1 MGKDKSAAADKKEQA
16 LPAKTEENAAVE
28 TPAAPAKKS
37 RAAGI
42 LRLAAAVL
50 LILAASA
57 AALLYYQKFGLP
69 TAGSNTET
77 TAPTALS
84 SRSAARYTAAPTPA
98 VHYTEPA
105 PVAVAL
111 SAPAPAAEQPKEKIT
126 EIKYVIP
133 ESISNAING
142 LHDKVG
148 KMETLTA
155 QYMNIKA
162 DSSAVISLGERLD
175 ELEKRTRRLSRISN
189 DGALVLTA
197 ALMIR
202 ENAAAGQ
209 PVRFEAEML
218 KQLAAGQPEIDTA
231 VNYIYNNSSH
241 QYPSNKNLTES
252 FNRISGR
259 IVYDLK
265 HQGSWKDRLLR
276 KINEYIHISSPA
288 DNSRENAEIKA
299 LEELKGYV
307 DEGQFAIAVELLSR
321 SENETLLADEA
332 LNKWFA
338 ITDSKLKFNRAL
350 SEISAYSLAL
360 MKTEGL
366 KNAALP

>member
-1 MGKDKSAAADKKEQA
+1 MGKDKSAAADKREQV
-16 LPAKTEENAAVE
+16 LPAKTEKNAAVE
-28 TPAAPAKKS
+28 TSAAPAKKS
-37 RAAGI
+37 RAAGM

-57 AALLYYQKFGLP
+57 ADLLYYQKFGLP
-69 TAGSNTET
+69 AAGSDTET
-77 TAPTALS
+77 TNQTALT
-84 SRSAARYTAAPTPA
+84 RRPAARRAAKPAPAAAAP
-98 VHYTEPA
+98 
-105 PVAVAL
+105 
-111 SAPAPAAEQPKEKIT
+111 SAPAPAAEQPREKIT

-133 ESISNAING
+133 ESVTNAING

-218 KQLAAGQPEIDTA
+218 KQLAAGRPEIETA
-231 VNYIYNNSSH
+231 VDYVYNNSSR

-259 IVYDLK
+259 IVYDLR

-288 DNSRENAEIKA
+288 ADSRENAEITA
-299 LEELKGYV
+299 LEEIKGYV

-321 SENETLLADEA
+321 PENETLLADEA

>member
-1 MGKDKSAAADKKEQA
+1 MGKDKSAAADKREQV
-16 LPAKTEENAAVE
+16 LPAKTEKNAAAD
-28 TPAAPAKKS
+28 TAAAPAKKS
-37 RAAGI
+37 RAAGM

-69 TAGSNTET
+69 AAGSDTET
-77 TAPTALS
+77 TNQTALT
-84 SRSAARYTAAPTPA
+84 RRPAARRAA
-98 VHYTEPA
+98 EPA
-105 PVAVAL
+105 PAAAAP
-111 SAPAPAAEQPKEKIT
+111 SAPAPAAERPREKIT

-133 ESISNAING
+133 ESVTNAING

-218 KQLAAGQPEIDTA
+218 KQLAAGRPEIETA
-231 VNYIYNNSSH
+231 VDYVYNNSSR

-259 IVYDLK
+259 IVYDLR

-288 DNSRENAEIKA
+288 
-299 LEELKGYV
+299 
-307 DEGQFAIAVELLSR
+307 
-321 SENETLLADEA
+321 AD
-332 LNKWFA
+332 K
-338 ITDSKLKFNRAL
+338 IGRAHV
-350 SEISAYSLAL
+350 
-360 MKTEGL
+360 
-366 KNAALP
+366 

>member
-1 MGKDKSAAADKKEQA
+1 MGKDKSAAADKREQV
-16 LPAKTEENAAVE
+16 LPAKTEKNAAVE
-28 TPAAPAKKS
+28 TSAAPAKKS
-37 RAAGI
+37 RAAGM

-69 TAGSNTET
+69 AAGSDTET
-77 TAPTALS
+77 TNQTALT
-84 SRSAARYTAAPTPA
+84 RRPAARRAAKPAPAAAAP
-98 VHYTEPA
+98 
-105 PVAVAL
+105 
-111 SAPAPAAEQPKEKIT
+111 SAPAPAAEQPREKIT
-126 EIKYVIP
+126 EIKYDIP
-133 ESISNAING
+133 ESVTNAING

-218 KQLAAGQPEIDTA
+218 KQLAAGRPEIETA
-231 VNYIYNNSSH
+231 VDYVYNNSSR

-259 IVYDLK
+259 IVYDLR

-288 DNSRENAEIKA
+288 ADSRENAEITA
-299 LEELKGYV
+299 LEEIKGYV

-321 SENETLLADEA
+321 PENETLLADEA

>member
-1 MGKDKSAAADKKEQA
+1 MGKDKSAAADKREQV
-16 LPAKTEENAAVE
+16 LPAKTEKNAAVE
-28 TPAAPAKKS
+28 TSAAPAKKS
-37 RAAGI
+37 RAAGM

-69 TAGSNTET
+69 AAGSDTET
-77 TAPTALS
+77 TNQTALI
-84 SRSAARYTAAPTPA
+84 RRPAARRPA
-98 VHYTEPA
+98 EPA
-105 PVAVAL
+105 PAAAAL
-111 SAPAPAAEQPKEKIT
+111 SAPAPAAEQPREKIT

-133 ESISNAING
+133 ESVTNAING

-218 KQLAAGQPEIDTA
+218 KQLAAGRPEIETA
-231 VNYIYNNSSH
+231 VDYVYNNSSR

-259 IVYDLK
+259 IVYDLR

-288 DNSRENAEIKA
+288 ADSRENAEITA
-299 LEELKGYV
+299 LEEIKGYV

-321 SENETLLADEA
+321 PENETLLADEA

>member
-1 MGKDKSAAADKKEQA
+1 MGKDKSAAADKREQV
-16 LPAKTEENAAVE
+16 LPAKTEKNAAVE
-28 TPAAPAKKS
+28 TSAAPAKKS
-37 RAAGI
+37 RAAGM
-42 LRLAAAVL
+42 LHLAAAVL

-69 TAGSNTET
+69 AAGSDTET
-77 TAPTALS
+77 TNQTALT
-84 SRSAARYTAAPTPA
+84 RRPSARRAA
-98 VHYTEPA
+98 E
-105 PVAVAL
+105 
-111 SAPAPAAEQPKEKIT
+111 PAPAAERPREKIT

-133 ESISNAING
+133 ESVTNAING

-162 DSSAVISLGERLD
+162 DSSAVISLGERLE

-209 PVRFEAEML
+209 SVRFEAEML
-218 KQLAAGQPEIDTA
+218 KQLADGRTEIETA
-231 VNYIYNNSSH
+231 VDYVYNNSSR

-259 IVYDLK
+259 IVYDLR

-288 DNSRENAEIKA
+288 ADSRENAEITA
-299 LEELKGYV
+299 LEEIKGYV

-321 SENETLLADEA
+321 PENETLLADEA

>member
-1 MGKDKSAAADKKEQA
+1 MGKDKSAAADKREQV
-16 LPAKTEENAAVE
+16 LPAKTEKNAAVE
-28 TPAAPAKKS
+28 TSAAPAKKS
-37 RAAGI
+37 RAAGM

-69 TAGSNTET
+69 AAGSDTET
-77 TAPTALS
+77 TNQTALT
-84 SRSAARYTAAPTPA
+84 RRPAARRAAKPAPAAAAP
-98 VHYTEPA
+98 
-105 PVAVAL
+105 
-111 SAPAPAAEQPKEKIT
+111 SAPAPAAEQPREKIT

-133 ESISNAING
+133 ESVTNAING

-209 PVRFEAEML
+209 PVGFEAEML
-218 KQLAAGQPEIDTA
+218 KQLAAGRPEIETA
-231 VNYIYNNSSH
+231 VDYVYNNSSR

-259 IVYDLK
+259 IVYDLR

-288 DNSRENAEIKA
+288 ADSRENAEITA
-299 LEELKGYV
+299 LEEIKGYV

-321 SENETLLADEA
+321 PENETLLADEA

>member
-1 MGKDKSAAADKKEQA
+1 MGKDKSAAADKREQV
-16 LPAKTEENAAVE
+16 LPAKTEKNAAVE
-28 TPAAPAKKS
+28 TSAAPAKKS
-37 RAAGI
+37 CAAGM

-69 TAGSNTET
+69 AAGSDTET
-77 TAPTALS
+77 TNQTALT
-84 SRSAARYTAAPTPA
+84 RRPAARRAA
-98 VHYTEPA
+98 EPA
-105 PVAVAL
+105 PATER
-111 SAPAPAAEQPKEKIT
+111 PREKIT

-133 ESISNAING
+133 ESVTNAING

-218 KQLAAGQPEIDTA
+218 KQLAAGRPEIETA
-231 VNYIYNNSSH
+231 VDYVYNNSSR

-259 IVYDLK
+259 IVYDLR

-288 DNSRENAEIKA
+288 ADSRENAEITA
-299 LEELKGYV
+299 LEEIKGYV

-321 SENETLLADEA
+321 PENETLLADEA

>member
-1 MGKDKSAAADKKEQA
+1 MGKDKSAAADKREQV
-16 LPAKTEENAAVE
+16 LPAKTENAAVE
-28 TPAAPAKKS
+28 TSAAPAKKS
-37 RAAGI
+37 RAAGM

-69 TAGSNTET
+69 AAGSDTET
-77 TAPTALS
+77 TNQTALT
-84 SRSAARYTAAPTPA
+84 RRPAAAAP
-98 VHYTEPA
+98 
-105 PVAVAL
+105 
-111 SAPAPAAEQPKEKIT
+111 SAPAPAAERPREKIT

-133 ESISNAING
+133 ESVTNAING

-218 KQLAAGQPEIDTA
+218 KQLAAGRPEIETA
-231 VNYIYNNSSH
+231 VDYVYNNSSR

-259 IVYDLK
+259 IVYDLR

-288 DNSRENAEIKA
+288 ADSRENAEITA
-299 LEELKGYV
+299 LEEIKGYV

-321 SENETLLADEA
+321 PENETLLADEA

>member
-1 MGKDKSAAADKKEQA
+1 MGKDKSAAADKREQV
-16 LPAKTEENAAVE
+16 LPAKTEKNAAAD
-28 TPAAPAKKS
+28 TAAAPAKKS
-37 RAAGI
+37 RAAGM

-69 TAGSNTET
+69 AAGSDTET
-77 TAPTALS
+77 TNQTALT
-84 SRSAARYTAAPTPA
+84 RRPAARRAA
-98 VHYTEPA
+98 EPA
-105 PVAVAL
+105 PAAAAP
-111 SAPAPAAEQPKEKIT
+111 SAPAPAAERPREKIT
-126 EIKYVIP
+126 AIKYVIP
-133 ESISNAING
+133 ESVTNAING

-218 KQLAAGQPEIDTA
+218 KQLAAGRPEIETA
-231 VNYIYNNSSH
+231 VDYVYNNSSR

-259 IVYDLK
+259 IVYDLR

-288 DNSRENAEIKA
+288 ADSRENAEITA
-299 LEELKGYV
+299 LEEIKGYV

-321 SENETLLADEA
+321 PENETLLADEA

>member
-1 MGKDKSAAADKKEQA
+1 MGKDKSAAADKREQV
-16 LPAKTEENAAVE
+16 LPAKTEKNVAVE
-28 TPAAPAKKS
+28 TSAAPAKKS
-37 RAAGI
+37 RAAGM

-69 TAGSNTET
+69 AAGSDTET
-77 TAPTALS
+77 TNQTALT
-84 SRSAARYTAAPTPA
+84 RRPAARRAA
-98 VHYTEPA
+98 EPA
-105 PVAVAL
+105 PAAAAP
-111 SAPAPAAEQPKEKIT
+111 SAPAPAAERPREKIT

-133 ESISNAING
+133 ESVTNAING

-218 KQLAAGQPEIDTA
+218 KQLAAGRPEIETA
-231 VNYIYNNSSH
+231 VDYVYNNSSR

-259 IVYDLK
+259 IVYDLR

-288 DNSRENAEIKA
+288 ADSRENAEITA
-299 LEELKGYV
+299 LEEIKGYV

-321 SENETLLADEA
+321 PENETLLADEA

>member
-1 MGKDKSAAADKKEQA
+1 MGKDKSAAADKREQV
-16 LPAKTEENAAVE
+16 LPAKTEKNAAVE
-28 TPAAPAKKS
+28 TSAAPAKKS
-37 RAAGI
+37 RAAGM

-69 TAGSNTET
+69 AAGSDTET
-77 TAPTALS
+77 TNQTALT
-84 SRSAARYTAAPTPA
+84 RRPAARRAAKPAPAAAAP
-98 VHYTEPA
+98 
-105 PVAVAL
+105 
-111 SAPAPAAEQPKEKIT
+111 SAPAPAAEQPREKIT

-133 ESISNAING
+133 ESVTNAING

-218 KQLAAGQPEIDTA
+218 KQLAAGRPEIETA
-231 VNYIYNNSSH
+231 VDYVYNNSSR

-259 IVYDLK
+259 IVYDLR

-288 DNSRENAEIKA
+288 ADSRENAEITA
-299 LEELKGYV
+299 LEEIKGYV

-321 SENETLLADEA
+321 PENETLLADEA

-350 SEISAYSLAL
+350 SEMSAYSLAL

>member
-1 MGKDKSAAADKKEQA
+1 MGKDKSAAADKREQV
-16 LPAKTEENAAVE
+16 LPAKTEKNAAVE
-28 TPAAPAKKS
+28 TSAAPAKKS
-37 RAAGI
+37 RAAGM

-69 TAGSNTET
+69 AAGSDTET
-77 TAPTALS
+77 TNQTALT
-84 SRSAARYTAAPTPA
+84 RRPAARRAAKPAPAAAAP
-98 VHYTEPA
+98 
-105 PVAVAL
+105 
-111 SAPAPAAEQPKEKIT
+111 SAPAPAAEQPREKIT

-133 ESISNAING
+133 ESVTNAING

-148 KMETLTA
+148 KLETLTA

-218 KQLAAGQPEIDTA
+218 KQLAAGRPEIETA
-231 VNYIYNNSSH
+231 VDYVYNNSSR

-259 IVYDLK
+259 IVYDLR

-288 DNSRENAEIKA
+288 ADSRENAEITA
-299 LEELKGYV
+299 LEEIKGYV

-321 SENETLLADEA
+321 PENETLLADEA

>member
-1 MGKDKSAAADKKEQA
+1 MGKDKSAAADKREQV
-16 LPAKTEENAAVE
+16 LPAKTEKNTAVE
-28 TPAAPAKKS
+28 TSAAPAKKS
-37 RAAGI
+37 RAAGM

-69 TAGSNTET
+69 AAGSDTET
-77 TAPTALS
+77 TNQTALT
-84 SRSAARYTAAPTPA
+84 SRPAARRAA
-98 VHYTEPA
+98 EPA
-105 PVAVAL
+105 PAAAAP
-111 SAPAPAAEQPKEKIT
+111 SAPAPAAERPREKIT

-133 ESISNAING
+133 ESVTNAING

-218 KQLAAGQPEIDTA
+218 KQLAAGRPEIETA
-231 VNYIYNNSSH
+231 VDYVYNNSSR

-259 IVYDLK
+259 IVYDLR

-288 DNSRENAEIKA
+288 ADSRENAEITA
-299 LEELKGYV
+299 LEEIKGYV

-321 SENETLLADEA
+321 PENETLLADEA

>member
-1 MGKDKSAAADKKEQA
+1 MGKDKSATADKKEQV
-16 LPAKTEENAAVE
+16 LSAKTEKNAAVE
-28 TPAAPAKKS
+28 TSTVPVKKS
-37 RAAGI
+37 LANGI
-42 LRLAAAVL
+42 LRLIATIL
-50 LILAASA
+50 LIIAALVV
-57 AALLYYQKFGLP
+57 ALLYYQKYGLP
-69 TAGSNTET
+69 IVIDNDKT
-77 TAPTALS
+77 TAPTTLS
-84 SRSAARYTAAPTPA
+84 SRPAARYAK
-98 VHYTEPA
+98 EPA
-105 PVAVAL
+105 PVAAAL
-111 SAPAPAAEQPKEKIT
+111 SAPVPAVEQPREKIT
-126 EIKYVIP
+126 EIKYIIP
-133 ESISNAING
+133 ESVTNAING

-189 DGALVLTA
+189 DSALVLTA

-218 KQLAAGQPEIDTA
+218 KQLAAGRPEIETA
-231 VNYIYNNSSH
+231 VDYVYNNSSR

-259 IVYDLK
+259 IVYNLR

-288 DNSRENAEIKA
+288 ADSRENTEITA
-299 LEELKGYV
+299 LEEIKGYV
-307 DEGQFAIAVELLSR
+307 DEGQFALAVEFLSR
-321 SENETLLADEA
+321 PENEKLLADEA

>member
-1 MGKDKSAAADKKEQA
+1 MGKDKSAAADKREQV
-16 LPAKTEENAAVE
+16 LPAKTEKNAAVE
-28 TPAAPAKKS
+28 TSAAPAKKS
-37 RAAGI
+37 RAAGM

-50 LILAASA
+50 LILAALVV
-57 AALLYYQKFGLP
+57 ALLYYQKYGLP
-69 TAGSNTET
+69 AAGSDTET
-77 TAPTALS
+77 TNQTALI
-84 SRSAARYTAAPTPA
+84 RRPAARRPA
-98 VHYTEPA
+98 EPA
-105 PVAVAL
+105 PAAAAL
-111 SAPAPAAEQPKEKIT
+111 SAPAPAAEQPREKIT

-133 ESISNAING
+133 ESVTNAING

-218 KQLAAGQPEIDTA
+218 KQLAAGRPEIETA
-231 VNYIYNNSSH
+231 VDYVYNNSSR

-259 IVYDLK
+259 IVYNLR

-288 DNSRENAEIKA
+288 ADSRENAEITA
-299 LEELKGYV
+299 LEEIKGYV

-321 SENETLLADEA
+321 PENETLLADEA

>member
-1 MGKDKSAAADKKEQA
+1 MGKDKSAAADKREQV
-16 LPAKTEENAAVE
+16 LPAKTEKNAAVE
-28 TPAAPAKKS
+28 TSAAPAKKS
-37 RAAGI
+37 RAAGM
-42 LRLAAAVL
+42 LHLAAAVL

-69 TAGSNTET
+69 AAGSDTET
-77 TAPTALS
+77 TNQTALT
-84 SRSAARYTAAPTPA
+84 RRPAARRAA
-98 VHYTEPA
+98 EPA
-105 PVAVAL
+105 PAAAAP
-111 SAPAPAAEQPKEKIT
+111 SAPAPAAEQPREKIT

-133 ESISNAING
+133 ESVTNAING

-218 KQLAAGQPEIDTA
+218 KQLAAGRPEIETA
-231 VNYIYNNSSH
+231 VDYVYNNSSR

-259 IVYDLK
+259 IVYDLR

-288 DNSRENAEIKA
+288 ADSRENAEITA
-299 LEELKGYV
+299 LEEIKGYV

-321 SENETLLADEA
+321 PENETLLADEA

>member
-1 MGKDKSAAADKKEQA
+1 MGKDKSAAADKREQV
-16 LPAKTEENAAVE
+16 LPAKTEKNAAVE
-28 TPAAPAKKS
+28 TSAAPAKKS
-37 RAAGI
+37 RAAGM

-57 AALLYYQKFGLP
+57 AALLYYQKFRLP
-69 TAGSNTET
+69 AAGSDTET
-77 TAPTALS
+77 TNQTALT
-84 SRSAARYTAAPTPA
+84 RRPAARRAAKPAPAAAAP
-98 VHYTEPA
+98 
-105 PVAVAL
+105 
-111 SAPAPAAEQPKEKIT
+111 SAPAPAAEQPREKIT

-133 ESISNAING
+133 ESVTNAING

-218 KQLAAGQPEIDTA
+218 KQLAAGRPEIETA
-231 VNYIYNNSSH
+231 VDYVYNNSSR

-259 IVYDLK
+259 IVYDLR

-288 DNSRENAEIKA
+288 ADSRENAEITA
-299 LEELKGYV
+299 LEEIKGYV

-321 SENETLLADEA
+321 PENETLLADEA

>member
-1 MGKDKSAAADKKEQA
+1 MGKDKSAAADKREQV
-16 LPAKTEENAAVE
+16 LPAKTEKNAAAD
-28 TPAAPAKKS
+28 TAAAPAKKS
-37 RAAGI
+37 RAAGM

-69 TAGSNTET
+69 AAGSDTET
-77 TAPTALS
+77 TNQTALT
-84 SRSAARYTAAPTPA
+84 RRPAARRAA
-98 VHYTEPA
+98 E
-105 PVAVAL
+105 
-111 SAPAPAAEQPKEKIT
+111 PAPAAERPREKIT

-133 ESISNAING
+133 ESVTNAING

-218 KQLAAGQPEIDTA
+218 KQLAAGRPEIETA
-231 VNYIYNNSSH
+231 VDYVYNNSSR

-259 IVYDLK
+259 IVYDLR

-288 DNSRENAEIKA
+288 ADSRENAEITA
-299 LEELKGYV
+299 LEEIKGYV

-321 SENETLLADEA
+321 PENETLLADEA

>member
-1 MGKDKSAAADKKEQA
+1 MGKDKSAAADKREQV
-16 LPAKTEENAAVE
+16 LPAKTEKNAAVE
-28 TPAAPAKKS
+28 TSAAPAKKS
-37 RAAGI
+37 RAAGM

-69 TAGSNTET
+69 AAGSDTET
-77 TAPTALS
+77 TNQTALT
-84 SRSAARYTAAPTPA
+84 RRPAARRAAKPAPAAAAP
-98 VHYTEPA
+98 
-105 PVAVAL
+105 
-111 SAPAPAAEQPKEKIT
+111 SAPAPAAEQPREKIT

-133 ESISNAING
+133 ESVTNAING

-218 KQLAAGQPEIDTA
+218 KQLAAGRPEIETA
-231 VNYIYNNSSH
+231 VDYVYNNSSR

-259 IVYDLK
+259 IVYDLR

-288 DNSRENAEIKA
+288 ADSRENAEITA
-299 LEELKGYV
+299 LEEIKGYV

-321 SENETLLADEA
+321 PENETLLADEA
-332 LNKWFA
+332 LNG
-338 ITDSKLKFNRAL
+338 R
-350 SEISAYSLAL
+350 
-360 MKTEGL
+360 
-366 KNAALP
+366 

>member
-1 MGKDKSAAADKKEQA
+1 MGKDKSAAADKREQV
-16 LPAKTEENAAVE
+16 LPAKTEKNAAVE
-28 TPAAPAKKS
+28 TSAAPAKKS
-37 RAAGI
+37 RAAGM

-50 LILAASA
+50 LILAALVV
-57 AALLYYQKFGLP
+57 ALLYYQKFGLP
-69 TAGSNTET
+69 AAGSDTET
-77 TAPTALS
+77 TNQTALI
-84 SRSAARYTAAPTPA
+84 RRPAARRPA
-98 VHYTEPA
+98 EPA
-105 PVAVAL
+105 PAAAAL
-111 SAPAPAAEQPKEKIT
+111 SAPAPAAEQPREKIT

-133 ESISNAING
+133 ESVTNAING

-218 KQLAAGQPEIDTA
+218 KQLAAGRPEIETA
-231 VNYIYNNSSH
+231 VDYVYNNSSR

-259 IVYDLK
+259 IVYNLR

-288 DNSRENAEIKA
+288 ADSRENAEITA
-299 LEELKGYV
+299 LEEIKGYV

-321 SENETLLADEA
+321 PENETLLADEA

>member
-1 MGKDKSAAADKKEQA
+1 MGKDKSAAADKREQV
-16 LPAKTEENAAVE
+16 LPAKTEKNAAVE
-28 TPAAPAKKS
+28 TSAAPAKKS
-37 RAAGI
+37 RAAGM

-69 TAGSNTET
+69 AAGSDTET
-77 TAPTALS
+77 TNQTALT
-84 SRSAARYTAAPTPA
+84 RRPAARRAAKPAPAAAAP
-98 VHYTEPA
+98 
-105 PVAVAL
+105 
-111 SAPAPAAEQPKEKIT
+111 SAPAPAAEQPREKIT

-133 ESISNAING
+133 ESVTNAING

-209 PVRFEAEML
+209 PVHFEAEML
-218 KQLAAGQPEIDTA
+218 KQLAAGRPEIETA
-231 VNYIYNNSSH
+231 VDYVYNNSSR

-259 IVYDLK
+259 IVYDLR

-288 DNSRENAEIKA
+288 ADSRENAEITA
-299 LEELKGYV
+299 LEEIKGYV

-321 SENETLLADEA
+321 PENETLLADEA

>member
-1 MGKDKSAAADKKEQA
+1 MGKDKSAAADKREQV
-16 LPAKTEENAAVE
+16 LPAKTEKNAAVE
-28 TPAAPAKKS
+28 TSAAPAKKS
-37 RAAGI
+37 RAAGM
-42 LRLAAAVL
+42 LHLAAAVL

-69 TAGSNTET
+69 AAGSDTET
-77 TAPTALS
+77 TNQTALT
-84 SRSAARYTAAPTPA
+84 RRPSARRAA
-98 VHYTEPA
+98 E
-105 PVAVAL
+105 
-111 SAPAPAAEQPKEKIT
+111 PAPAAERPREKIT

-133 ESISNAING
+133 ESVTNAING

-209 PVRFEAEML
+209 SVRFEAEML
-218 KQLAAGQPEIDTA
+218 KQLADGRTEIETA
-231 VNYIYNNSSH
+231 VDYVYNNSSR

-259 IVYDLK
+259 IVYDLR

-288 DNSRENAEIKA
+288 ADSRENAEITA
-299 LEELKGYV
+299 LEEIKGYV

-321 SENETLLADEA
+321 PENETLLADEA

>member
-1 MGKDKSAAADKKEQA
+1 MGKDKSAAADKREQV
-16 LPAKTEENAAVE
+16 LPAKTEKNAAVE
-28 TPAAPAKKS
+28 TSAAPAKKS
-37 RAAGI
+37 RAAGM

-69 TAGSNTET
+69 AAGSDTET
-77 TAPTALS
+77 TDQTALT
-84 SRSAARYTAAPTPA
+84 RHPAARRAA
-98 VHYTEPA
+98 EPA
-105 PVAVAL
+105 PAAAAP
-111 SAPAPAAEQPKEKIT
+111 SAPAPAVEQPREKIT

-133 ESISNAING
+133 ESVTNAING

-189 DGALVLTA
+189 DGAIVLTA

-218 KQLAAGQPEIDTA
+218 KQLAAGRPEIETA
-231 VNYIYNNSSH
+231 VDYVYNNSSR

-259 IVYDLK
+259 IVYNLR

-288 DNSRENAEIKA
+288 ADSRENAEITA
-299 LEELKGYV
+299 LEEIKGYV

-321 SENETLLADEA
+321 PENETLLADEA

>member
-1 MGKDKSAAADKKEQA
+1 MGKDKSAAADKREQV
-16 LPAKTEENAAVE
+16 LPAKTEKNAAVE
-28 TPAAPAKKS
+28 TSAAPAKKS
-37 RAAGI
+37 RAAGM

-57 AALLYYQKFGLP
+57 AALLYSQKFGLP
-69 TAGSNTET
+69 AAGSDTET
-77 TAPTALS
+77 TNQTALT
-84 SRSAARYTAAPTPA
+84 RRPAARRAAKPAPAAAAP
-98 VHYTEPA
+98 
-105 PVAVAL
+105 
-111 SAPAPAAEQPKEKIT
+111 SAPAPAAEQPREKIT

-133 ESISNAING
+133 ESVTNAING

-218 KQLAAGQPEIDTA
+218 KQLAAGRPEIETA
-231 VNYIYNNSSH
+231 VDYVYNNSSR

-259 IVYDLK
+259 IVYDLR

-288 DNSRENAEIKA
+288 ADSRENAEITA
-299 LEELKGYV
+299 LEEIKGYV

-321 SENETLLADEA
+321 PENETLLADEA

>member
-1 MGKDKSAAADKKEQA
+1 MGKDKSAAADKREQV
-16 LPAKTEENAAVE
+16 LPAKTEKNAAVE
-28 TPAAPAKKS
+28 TSAAPAKKS
-37 RAAGI
+37 RAAGM

-69 TAGSNTET
+69 AVGSDTET
-77 TAPTALS
+77 TNQTALT
-84 SRSAARYTAAPTPA
+84 RRPAARRAA
-98 VHYTEPA
+98 EPA
-105 PVAVAL
+105 PAAAAP
-111 SAPAPAAEQPKEKIT
+111 SAPAPAAERPREKIT

-133 ESISNAING
+133 ESVTNAING

-218 KQLAAGQPEIDTA
+218 KQLAAGRPEIETA
-231 VNYIYNNSSH
+231 VDYVYNNSSR

-259 IVYDLK
+259 IVYDLR

-288 DNSRENAEIKA
+288 ADSRENAEITA
-299 LEELKGYV
+299 LEEIKGYV

-321 SENETLLADEA
+321 PENETLLADEA

>member
-1 MGKDKSAAADKKEQA
+1 MGKDKSAAADKREQV
-16 LPAKTEENAAVE
+16 LPAKTEKNAAVE
-28 TPAAPAKKS
+28 TSAAPAKKS
-37 RAAGI
+37 RAAGM

-69 TAGSNTET
+69 AAGSDTET
-77 TAPTALS
+77 TNQTALT
-84 SRSAARYTAAPTPA
+84 RRPAARRAA
-98 VHYTEPA
+98 EPA
-105 PVAVAL
+105 PAAAAP
-111 SAPAPAAEQPKEKIT
+111 SAPAPAAERPREKIT

-133 ESISNAING
+133 ESVTNAING
-142 LHDKVG
+142 LQDKVG

-218 KQLAAGQPEIDTA
+218 KQLAAGRPEIETA
-231 VNYIYNNSSH
+231 VDYVYNNSSR

-259 IVYDLK
+259 IVYNLR

-288 DNSRENAEIKA
+288 ADSRENAEITA
-299 LEELKGYV
+299 LEEIKGYV

-321 SENETLLADEA
+321 PENETLLADEA

>member
-1 MGKDKSAAADKKEQA
+1 MGKDKSAAADKREQV
-16 LPAKTEENAAVE
+16 LPAKTEKNAAVE
-28 TPAAPAKKS
+28 TSAAPAKKS
-37 RAAGI
+37 RAAGM

-69 TAGSNTET
+69 AAGSDTET
-77 TAPTALS
+77 TNQTALT
-84 SRSAARYTAAPTPA
+84 RRPAARRAA
-98 VHYTEPA
+98 EPA
-105 PVAVAL
+105 PAAAAP
-111 SAPAPAAEQPKEKIT
+111 SAPAPAAERPREKIT

-133 ESISNAING
+133 ESVTNAING

-218 KQLAAGQPEIDTA
+218 KQLAAGRPEIETA
-231 VNYIYNNSSH
+231 VDYVYNNSSR

-259 IVYDLK
+259 IVYDLR

-288 DNSRENAEIKA
+288 ADSRENAEITA
-299 LEELKGYV
+299 LEEIKGYV

-321 SENETLLADEA
+321 PENETLLADEA

-338 ITDSKLKFNRAL
+338 ITYSKLKFNRAL

>member
-1 MGKDKSAAADKKEQA
+1 MGKDKSAAADKREQV
-16 LPAKTEENAAVE
+16 LPAKTEKNAAVE
-28 TPAAPAKKS
+28 TSAAPAKKS
-37 RAAGI
+37 RAAGM

-69 TAGSNTET
+69 AAGSDTET
-77 TAPTALS
+77 TNQTALT
-84 SRSAARYTAAPTPA
+84 RRAAKPAPAAAAP
-98 VHYTEPA
+98 
-105 PVAVAL
+105 
-111 SAPAPAAEQPKEKIT
+111 SAPAPAAEQPREKIT

-133 ESISNAING
+133 ESVTNAING

-218 KQLAAGQPEIDTA
+218 KQLAAGRPEIETA
-231 VNYIYNNSSH
+231 VDYVYNNSSR

-259 IVYDLK
+259 IVYDLR

-288 DNSRENAEIKA
+288 ADSRENAEITA
-299 LEELKGYV
+299 LEEIKGYV

-321 SENETLLADEA
+321 PENETLLADEA